1 MIRFTK
7 ITCKDT
13 FSYTTQ
19 EFTFTDG
26 LHSISGLNGSSK
38 TSLFLALQ
46 QGLFNR
52 NSKNCKVSDVSNSI
66 TGQPYEIDVEFTK
79 SEDLYRVVNSRKT
92 GKIDLYKN
100 GRNIALRK
108 IPEVL
113 TQIKEI
119 LGCDYDLFRDLT
131 YQSKDST
138 LNLLDSSSNAGRA
151 QFVNDILKLDELD
164 AKLTQLNDRRK
175 TLEGKN
181 GRVTSLQESIDYL
194 EAALTSLVEVPDEIE
209 FDQSVVQ
216 KVEQERRDLTDQLSE
231 LKAQLKTEEAK
242 VAAYVAQS
250 EKVTKIAEL
259 KESLEAIE
267 PLSSEQVCDDV
278 DDLNDKLSDLKDFIY
293 RTLAKLAEA
302 AKAAKHLKRRDEL
315 DAKLK
320 EIVVP
325 DKPLEECLDQK
336 AKIEKALATK
346 SEQLRNKEAELKKLV
361 KASAIGVCPTCTSV
375 VDPNHFAEP
384 INAAKSEISDLDGF
398 CEKCENSLVK
408 YSATISVWNALK
420 DIYTEKE
427 TISNVSDYSTEDVE
441 HMTTVLA
448 DTQAAVERLREK
460 KEGLTDWLKR
470 YDKNLAITHKID
482 VLEAEISSVDK
493 PDLAEVDKLRSN
505 LRDVGVEL
513 QAREL
518 KLAELRK
525 STDLVQQ
532 HNAECRAKRAMNE
545 QVALSNKQVQLT
557 IDQKRKELTEAQE
570 KVDLLKQWISVLGPK
585 GYRTTKI
592 QKFLAALNLTM
603 KRYAELMS
611 NGRILCQFLLSPTGD
626 ITFEITDEAK
636 TQDISL
642 WSGGETARIKI
653 VCLFAVL
660 EIMEAM
666 GSTSFNVICLDEIF
680 SALDQEGKEGLFKVL
695 EYLKQRNK
703 AIYVIAHEELA
714 LDLMYD
720 SVVKAEKLS
729 DGTTRIIQG

>member
-1 MIRFTK
+1 MITFTSIK
-7 ITCKDT
+7 MLDT
-13 FSYTTQ
+13 FSLTNQ
-19 EFTFTDG
+19 AFQFKSG
-26 LHSISGLNGSSK
+26 MHSVSGLNGSSK

-66 TGQPYEIDVEFTK
+66 TGQPYEIEVAFTK
-79 SEDLYRVVNSRKT
+79 NEDFYRVVNSRKT
-92 GKIDLYKN
+92 GKIDLFKN

-113 TQIKEI
+113 AQIKEI

-164 AKLTQLNDRRK
+164 AKLTQLNDKRK
-175 TLEGKN
+175 ALEGKN
-181 GRVTSLQESIDYL
+181 GRVAALQESIDSL
-194 EAALTSLVEVPDEIE
+194 EVALTPLVEVPDEVE
-209 FDQSVVQ
+209 FDSSILQT
-216 KVEQERRDLTDQLSE
+216 VEQERRDLTDRLAE
-231 LKAQLKTEEAK
+231 LKAQLKTEETYIT
-242 VAAYVAQS
+242 AYVAQN
-250 EKVTKIAEL
+250 EKLSQIEALQAEL
-259 KESLEAIE
+259 AVIKQFD
-267 PLSSEQVCDDV
+267 SEQVGDEIDA
-278 DDLNDKLSDLKDFIY
+278 LNDQISDVKDTTYHIQ
-293 RTLAKLAEA
+293 AQLAEA
-302 AKAAKHLKRRDEL
+302 NKSSQQIRRRDEL
-315 DAKLK
+315 DAQLK
-320 EIVVP
+320 EIAVP

-336 AKIEKALATK
+336 SKIEKALATK
-346 SEQLRNKEAELKKLV
+346 SEQLRSNEESLKKLV
-361 KASAIGVCPTCTSV
+361 KASSIGVCPTCTSV
-375 VDPNHFAEP
+375 VDPTHFTEP
-384 INAAKSEISDLDGF
+384 INSLKSEISGISGF
-398 CEKCENSLVK
+398 IQKCNDSLVK
-408 YSATISVWNALK
+408 YRDRISVWNT
-420 DIYTEKE
+420 INEINREKE
-427 TISNVSDYSTEDVE
+427 TISGISVYSTEDVE
-441 HMTTVLA
+441 RLA
-448 DTQAAVERLREK
+448 TGLRTAQTSLE
-460 KEGLTDWLKR
+460 LLQNKR
-470 YDKNLAITHKID
+470 KDLSEWFKLYDKNQTVNHKIE
-482 VLEAEISSVDK
+482 VLEAEIRSVEQ
-493 PDLAEVDKLRSN
+493 PDIVKVDALREQIRVVSGEV
-505 LRDVGVEL
+505 
-513 QAREL
+513 QAVEL
-518 KLAELRK
+518 KLV
-525 STDLVQQ
+525 DLTKGVAKLQQ

-545 QVALSNKQVQLT
+545 QVTLSNTHVQLT

-570 KVDLLKQWISVLGPK
+570 KVDLLKQWINVLGPK

-592 QKFLAALNLTM
+592 SKFLAALNLTM

-611 NGRILCQFLLSPTGD
+611 NGRILCQFLLSPAGE

-729 DGTTRIIQG
+729 DGTTRIIQ